1 MPSRAA
7 ADSILEGCVPRLTGP
22 VGASPTRGSSLREPK
37 EVEIDVEDSKTGI
50 ISGEIREFVVEE
62 ILEGEDIPGD
72 PLELGLLDSL
82 ALEIVSDFIREKY
95 GVEFEDEE
103 LVAENF
109 VNIGTVADRIESKL
123 QAG

>member
-1 MPSRAA
+1 
-7 ADSILEGCVPRLTGP
+7 
-22 VGASPTRGSSLREPK
+22 
-37 EVEIDVEDSKTGI
+37 VEDTKTMT
-50 ISGEIREFVVEE
+50 ISGEIREFIVEQ

-82 ALEIVSDFIREKY
+82 ALEIVLDFIREKY

-123 QAG
+123 QARV